1 MAIFKSW
8 FIDLEPFEN
17 RVPSTW
23 KNGILGD
30 FVEIKC
36 SQSPRPIQKYL
47 SNCGLHWLKI
57 SNAIGISS
65 PFISEIKDVPISS
78 V

>member
-1 MAIFKSW
+1 MAIFKSS

-23 KNGILGD
+23 KNGVLGD

-36 SQSPRPIQKYL
+36 GQSPRPIQKYL
-47 SNCGLHWLKI
+47 SNCALVENI
-57 SNAIGISS
+57 
-65 PFISEIKDVPISS
+65 
-78 V
+78 